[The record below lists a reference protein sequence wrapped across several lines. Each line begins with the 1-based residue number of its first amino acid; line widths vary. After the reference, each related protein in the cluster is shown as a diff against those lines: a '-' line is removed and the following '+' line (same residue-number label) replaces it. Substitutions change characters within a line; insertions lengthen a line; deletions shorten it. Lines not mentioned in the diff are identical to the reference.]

1 MRKIAVLLKFFKGE
15 LNPFDGAALECALEW
30 GGEIWAVA
38 MAPSSALPALEGL
51 TRLGV
56 RAVLISD
63 SAYAGSDTQATSYVL
78 SEALYRIAPDVIFT
92 GRQSVDGDTGQVPPM
107 IAERM
112 GLSLVPSV
120 MEFEDGRAV
129 CRDGREY
136 TCDKGVILSFERI
149 RTLRF
154 PSIFSKKGSVELWD
168 NSRLGLDLSKCGLSG
183 SPTRVVRSYESTVG
197 RRECIFTSID
207 KLDSL
212 ISDALAKERSEDAS
226 YTGEKLPCIHYFGEI
241 ESIAAKYAD
250 KTVRLSADGKS
261 PRELGEEITSLGA
274 SVVLFED
281 TAEYKLLAP
290 RIAVHT
296 GAGICADC
304 ISFRVEGG
312 RIVMTRPALGGNV
325 TADIVC
331 TSDIAFATVRTVKRG
346 GSDVVFALGRGAI
359 PFMDDIRAL
368 AEKYGA
374 ELVSSRV
381 LADNGKMPYSSQ
393 VGLTGRVISPKV
405 YVAFGIS
412 GAVQHTCAI
421 ASSGTVI
428 AINSDKNARIFDY
441 ADYGIADG
449 IEKLF

>member
-1 MRKIAVLLKFFKGE
+1 M
-15 LNPFDGAALECALEW
+15 
-30 GGEIWAVA
+30 
-38 MAPSSALPALEGL
+38 
-51 TRLGV
+51 
-56 RAVLISD
+56 
-63 SAYAGSDTQATSYVL
+63 
-78 SEALYRIAPDVIFT
+78 
-92 GRQSVDGDTGQVPPM
+92 
-107 IAERM
+107 
-112 GLSLVPSV
+112 
-120 MEFEDGRAV
+120 
-129 CRDGREY
+129 
-136 TCDKGVILSFERI
+136 
-149 RTLRF
+149 
-154 PSIFSKKGSVELWD
+154 
-168 NSRLGLDLSKCGLSG
+168 
-183 SPTRVVRSYESTVG
+183 
-197 RRECIFTSID
+197 
-207 KLDSL
+207 
-212 ISDALAKERSEDAS
+212 
-226 YTGEKLPCIHYFGEI
+226 
-241 ESIAAKYAD
+241 
-250 KTVRLSADGKS
+250 RLSADGKS
-261 PRELGEEITSLGA
+261 PRELREEITSLGA

-428 AINSDKNARIFDY
+428 AINSDKDARIFDY